1 MRSQNK
7 RKYFSYIMNRK
18 FGDYYLPTRYQ
29 YVILRDYYQKIN
41 EDFILPQ
48 GEPVF
53 SSTKIRLRT
62 LVKNLKAKE
71 GLILLSIYQWPE
83 KKEIRDNLV
92 KELIKKKIELH
103 FIFEGLIVKNVGE
116 FQKIKDILKFNKF
129 VNAY

>member
-71 GLILLSIYQWPE
+71 GLILLSIYQLPE
-83 KKEIRDNLV
+83 KKEIRDNLI